1 MPKALTISGMAVAG
15 LVLLVFLL
23 DLALGLP
30 FGRPSLM
37 MDIGFVL
44 AAVILA
50 YMSWSTYRELA

>member
-15 LVLLVFLL
+15 IVLLVFLL
-23 DLALGLP
+23 DLAIKFP

-37 MDIGFVL
+37 MDIGFL
-44 AAVILA
+44 LSALILA